1 MNVAGALWLLLPR
14 VVGICLSGYLPHC
27 RFHEMKPPWD
37 ALRFSENL
45 TVYNRV
51 LGVVWDSRLSR
62 SGV

>member
-14 VVGICLSGYLPHC
+14 VVGICLSGYLPHR
-27 RFHEMKPPWD
+27 RFHFMKPPWD
-37 ALRFSENL
+37 TLRFSENL